1 MWSRAT
7 GSYVYASA
15 AVSGRTVFVGSYDGR
30 MYALRARTGS
40 VRWSY
45 NAGGRISGSATVIG
59 RVVYFADLGHRRTT
73 GLGTRTGRV
82 VFRKDQG
89 AYDPVI
95 SDGKHL
101 YLTGN
106 HSLTAMRPL
115 QRHGKAAQKRAK
127 RAAKRR
133 AARKAHRGRR
143 APPGGRKAR
152 RAAGPR
158 RARLGSV
165 PCPRPR
171 KRRRASCCPSTGRP
185 GRS

>member
-1 MWSRAT
+1 M
-7 GSYVYASA
+7 
-15 AVSGRTVFVGSYDGR
+15 
-30 MYALRARTGS
+30 
-40 VRWSY
+40 
-45 NAGGRISGSATVIG
+45 IG

-115 QRHGKAAQKRAK
+115 QRHGKAAERRAK

-133 AARKAHRGRR
+133 AARKAHRR
-143 APPGGRKAR
+143 AAAKRAARRKAR
-152 RAAGPR
+152 AARG
-158 RARLGSV
+158 
-165 PCPRPR
+165 
-171 KRRRASCCPSTGRP
+171 
-185 GRS
+185 

>member
-1 MWSRAT
+1 M
-7 GSYVYASA
+7 
-15 AVSGRTVFVGSYDGR
+15 SGRTVFVGSYDGR
-30 MYALRARTGS
+30 MYALRARSGS

-115 QRHGKAAQKRAK
+115 QRHGKAAQRRAK

-133 AARKAHRGRR
+133 AARKAHRRAVAKRAARR
-143 APPGGRKAR
+143 KAARKAR
-152 RAAGPR
+152 AARG
-158 RARLGSV
+158 
-165 PCPRPR
+165 
-171 KRRRASCCPSTGRP
+171 
-185 GRS
+185 